1 MRGAS
6 TALRIT
12 PRIVLHMDTRSSRTS
27 ALDFWQS
34 LEAFTP
40 QAMPAVSRSRDDRP
54 FVADYMN
61 DDTPLPWLDPSWPAA
76 REHFAWEHRVYAGTF
91 DLSSAWAVLSPP
103 PDSSPERPRPAQ
115 SAMFTMRIQ
124 DDGSI
129 VPDSWVPSQSAWAA
143 GRYALTNQIADVW
156 AGFDGFEATW
166 KAAISRLIVAGGLAI
181 GGEPAGDGQTEP
193 VDKSRIKALLFQ
205 SMPEHTLSR
214 LTLAGGEPGL
224 RILSREVRVRQTA
237 PGSPGP
243 ADETDYLNSF
253 FSTDLR
259 MIAADTADHPAG
271 SSYLGERP
279 PSRQVDVR
287 AELRA
292 VFDGVAP
299 SIMPEGRWPSSPN
312 DALSLSQ
319 QLAVNQSLRD
329 LSANDGVFGVNGPP
343 GTGKT
348 TLLRD
353 VVAALVTDR
362 AAALSAFTRPADAFV
377 GKFSWR
383 ARDEKLRVVHRLHE
397 SIRGREIIVA
407 SSNNGAVEN
416 VSLEIPDA
424 RWLDSAFSSFA
435 PDPLA
440 DIGSLLLHSDERPG
454 SSPTAWAAIAG
465 QLGNSRNRSRFA
477 QKLAYGRSASPDH
490 PAEVRGV
497 IAMLGSPPDEV
508 LPWDEARR
516 LFQEARRNVHRLRAD
531 RQRAH
536 EALGRRAAL
545 TAELDSARRSA
556 SDLMLLDEA
565 QQREIDAL
573 RGSAEALAAERT
585 LAHDALSALAVAKPS
600 WFASVCTLGRAT
612 TPWRN
617 GMLRLTERCEALAQE
632 ADRQAQSLERSL
644 TENATT
650 RAARSSHQRE
660 AQTLELTIA
669 ADSVAIAAQADG
681 APSEDWFEAT
691 DEARE
696 TRAPWNDRA
705 YNTARSELFL
715 RAVQLHRAFMFA
727 TPSQT
732 RSNLYSAVDVLQ
744 NRTPSQASPAMIRA
758 AWEALFL
765 VVPVMSTTFA
775 SFPRMMAS
783 LGSERL
789 GWLIVDEAG
798 QAAPQHA
805 LSGVWRVRRCLMVG
819 DPLQLE
825 PVLTLPPEVQE
836 RLRELTACSDAWSP
850 RSNPAQVLADRASTF
865 VSTIRPPDGE
875 PVTVGSPLRLHR
887 RCNDPMFSVINDAVY
902 GGLMMH
908 GGDPS
913 ADCLLPSG
921 ASVMDSA
928 WLDVH
933 TSRWDENCSPAEVER
948 LDGLLQALGVNG
960 WPMSDLLIVS
970 PFRTVAAAIARVAG
984 RHGVDRRTQAGTV
997 HTAQGKEAAVVI
1009 IVLGGRTSGSRNW
1022 AVETPNLFNV
1032 AVSRAKRRLF
1042 VIGDRTEWSRLQY
1055 FGQLANLMATIP
1067 PTATLTTLVAKPPG
1081 SETP

>member
-6 TALRIT
+6 TAHRIT
-12 PRIVLHMDTRSSRTS
+12 PRIVLQMDTRSSRTS
-27 ALDFWQS
+27 ALNFWQS

-40 QAMPAVSRSRDDRP
+40 QGMPAVSRSRDDRP
-54 FVADYMN
+54 FVADYMS

-76 REHFAWEHRVYAGTF
+76 REHFVWEHLVYAGTF

-103 PDSSPERPRPAQ
+103 PESSPERPRPAQ
-115 SAMFTMRIQ
+115 SAMFTIRIE

-129 VPDSWVPSQSAWAA
+129 VPDSWVPSQCAWAT
-143 GRYALTNQIADVW
+143 GRYALTNQIAEVW

-166 KAAISRLIVAGGLAI
+166 KATISRLIVSAGLAI
-181 GGEPAGDGQTEP
+181 GGESEGVSQTEP
-193 VDKSRIKALLFQ
+193 VDKSRMKALLFQ

-214 LTLAGGEPGL
+214 LTLAGREPGL
-224 RILSREVRVRQTA
+224 RILSREVRARQTD
-237 PGSPGP
+237 PGTPGP

-259 MIAADTADHPAG
+259 MIAADNADHPAG

-287 AELRA
+287 SDLRA

-299 SIMPEGRWPSSPN
+299 SVMPEGRWPN
-312 DALSLSQ
+312 AIDHALSLSQ

-329 LSANDGVFGVNGPP
+329 LSADDGVFGVNGPP

-362 AAALSAFTRPADAFV
+362 AAALSAFARPADAFV
-377 GKFSWR
+377 GKSSWR
-383 ARDEKLRVVHRLHE
+383 TRDEKLRVVHRLHE
-397 SIRGREIIVA
+397 SLRGREIIVA

-424 RWLDSAFSSFA
+424 KWFDPAFSSFA

-440 DIGSLLLHSDERPG
+440 EIGSLLLHSDDRPG
-454 SSPTAWAAIAG
+454 SGPTAWAAIAG

-477 QKLAYGRSASPDH
+477 QKLAFGRKASPDH

-497 IAMLGSPPDEV
+497 IAMLGSPPDEA

-516 LFQEARRNVHRLRAD
+516 LFQEARHNVHRLRAD

-545 TAELDSARRSA
+545 TAELDSVHRRA
-556 SDLMLLDEA
+556 ADLMLLDEA
-565 QQREIDAL
+565 QRGEIDTL
-573 RGSAEALAAERT
+573 RGSAAVLAAERT
-585 LAHDALSALAVAKPS
+585 LAHDALSALAAAKPS

-612 TPWRN
+612 APWRN
-617 GMLRLTERCEALAQE
+617 GMLRLTERCDALAQE
-632 ADRQAQSLERSL
+632 ASQQARLLERSV
-644 TENATT
+644 TENGTT
-650 RAARSSHQRE
+650 RATLSLHQRE
-660 AQTLELTIA
+660 AQALELTIA
-669 ADSVAIAAQADG
+669 ADRAAIAAQADG
-681 APSEDWFEAT
+681 APSDDWFDAT

-696 TRAPWNDRA
+696 TRAPWNDQT
-705 YNTARSELFL
+705 YNKARSELFL

-744 NRTPSQASPAMIRA
+744 NRTPLQASPAMIRA

-836 RLRELTACSDAWSP
+836 RLRGLTACSDAWSP

-865 VSTIRPPDGE
+865 ISTIRRPGGD

-887 RCNDPMFSVINDAVY
+887 RCNDPMFSVINEAVY

-908 GGDPS
+908 GGDRS

-933 TSRWDENCSPAEVER
+933 TSRWDENCSSAEVER
-948 LDGLLQALGVNG
+948 LDGLLQALGANG
-960 WPMSDLLIVS
+960 WPMSELLIVS
-970 PFRTVAAAIARVAG
+970 PFRTVAAAIARAAG
-984 RHGVDRRTQAGTV
+984 RHGIDRRQAGTV

-1022 AVETPNLFNV
+1022 AVESPNLFNV

-1055 FGQLANLMATIP
+1055 FGQLSNQMTTIP
-1067 PTATLTTLVAKPPG
+1067 PAATLTTLVTKPPEP
-1081 SETP
+1081 ETP